1 MLWGLLYC
9 CNRSKRRAHQGG
21 LCLKEDEKPFSFP
34 DTVKDRSSKNSR
46 SSLSIEWTTEALQ
59 QFIYQ
64 YSARRNL
71 SSEQSLSLSYFSQ
84 SYTQLFKHV
93 YYSDSRSMTEADE
106 AQAIVTFTI
115 GSYLYKCTNPKSMFW
130 KRLIEHMENI
140 EDDGTC
146 TDRQIEFRKKVASA
160 QIGHPAF
167 HFLPFQNKRSFHYIW
182 SLFVSSYFMNAA
194 SVAPSP
200 QQIAADDNGQRKTR
214 RSTPREIKIR
224 EDVDVIREKFSQLL
238 TECPD
243 EFCENWLQRIYITCV
258 LPKNHYIYILDES
271 LDFLE
276 SIESMKQQIIRR
288 KAAAL
293 G

>member
-9 CNRSKRRAHQGG
+9 CNRSRRRAHEEK
-21 LCLKEDEKPFSFP
+21 LVLKEEENNFSCSA
-34 DTVKDRSSKNSR
+34 THKERSSKNSR

-71 SSEQSLSLSYFSQ
+71 SNEQSMSFSYFSE
-84 SYTQLFKHV
+84 SYAQLFKHI

-115 GSYLYKCTNPKSMFW
+115 GSYLYKYSNPKSVFW
-130 KRLIEHMENI
+130 KRLTEHMENI

-146 TDRQIEFRKKVASA
+146 TAHQLEFRKKVALTHV
-160 QIGHPAF
+160 GHPAF
-167 HFLPFQNKRSFHYIW
+167 HFLPFQDKRTFHYIW

-194 SVAPSP
+194 SIPPSP
-200 QQIAADDNGQRKTR
+200 QRPAADNTAQRKNK
-214 RSTPREIKIR
+214 RSTPQEIKER
-224 EDVDVIREKFSQLL
+224 EDVDVLREKFTQLL
-238 TECPD
+238 LECPD
-243 EFCENWLQRIYITCV
+243 EYCENWLQRLYITCI
-258 LPKNHYIYILDES
+258 LPKNHYIYVLDES

-276 SIESMKQQIIRR
+276 SIESMKQQIVNR

-293 G
+293 D